1 MSSIS
6 FENGELVFLTKGTY
20 AGTRGTFLKLRTD
33 PNWADVREDNGRI
46 REHPLGWLGRRV
58 EGQENDFHVP
68 L

>member
-1 MSSIS
+1 MISIS

-20 AGTRGTFLKLRTD
+20 AGTRGTFLNLRPD

-46 REHPLGWLGRRV
+46 REHPLGWLARRV
-58 EGQENDFHVP
+58 DGQENDFNVP